1 MYRRSCLLIVLV
13 VMSSSVFALDQAEIG
28 QLVLVDQ
35 TELAKMMV
43 DRVAFLPGGYAVVGG
58 WLEWPLT
65 AVVLCVPNTIQAMQV
80 GLQVASPRFA
90 ISPDGKRLALW
101 KRVSIGGQDRAEL
114 NIVHFESQMVTGVGE
129 PVPITQAM
137 QLAWLPDGQLVYATE
152 DLQRPVGLLY
162 LADLTGGK
170 PRKLLELHQGQWVDL
185 RPGAALGEVYAVW
198 GGSTLTT
205 YAVSCQA
212 SAGAPRASGAGVPAP
227 DGTGRTLEVDAQGA
241 LIIGVSAT
249 EGVIVD
255 RGVRAAAWRPDGQA
269 ILYVKDRQVLV
280 TSGTGQDPRVLA
292 DISNEAPDLFLR
304 GCGWSADGIHVTY
317 WGIAGN
323 AGRAWQAGLGLERI
337 LGRFMFPKEAPVKA
351 GDRLWIV
358 TQFQK
363 DVMGNIIEP
372 VWNTLK
378 AQFVV
383 TRILRTP
390 EGVMAESV
398 NAGSQS
404 GVVERLSA
412 GPVKSDEKPG
422 HITIGVAGQTSSLW
436 TRTSTL
442 QFRPSL
448 LAWLEK
454 TKCVGQPQSLQ
465 VERHMLLPA
474 EK

>member
-1 MYRRSCLLIVLV
+1 MHHRKLLLLALV
-13 VMSSSVFALDQAEIG
+13 VMSSSAFALDQAEIN

-35 TELAKMMV
+35 TELAKLMV
-43 DRVAFLPGGYAVVGG
+43 DRVAFLPGGYAIVGG
-58 WLEWPLT
+58 WLEWPAT
-65 AVVLCVPNTIQAMQV
+65 PVVLCVPNTIQAMQV
-80 GLQVASPRFA
+80 GLQAASPRFA
-90 ISPDGKRLALW
+90 LSPDGKRLALW
-101 KRVSIGGQDRAEL
+101 KRVSLGGQDRAEL
-114 NIVHFESQMVTGVGE
+114 NIVHLESQMVAGVGE
-129 PVPITQAM
+129 PVPITQAL

-162 LADLTGGK
+162 LVDMTGGK

-185 RPGAALGEVYAVW
+185 RPGAAPGEVYAVW
-198 GGSTLTT
+198 GGSTPTT

-212 SAGAPRASGAGVPAP
+212 SAGAPRASGAGAPAP

-241 LIIGVSAT
+241 LIVGLSAT

-269 ILYVKDRQVLV
+269 ILYVKDRQVFV
-280 TSGTGQDPRVLA
+280 TSGAGADPRRLA
-292 DISNEAPDLFLR
+292 DISQEAPDLFLR
-304 GCGWSADGIHVTY
+304 GCAWSADGIHVAY
-317 WGIAGN
+317 WGTAGT
-323 AGRAWQAGLGLERI
+323 AGCAWSAGLGLEHI
-337 LGRFMFPKEAPVKA
+337 QARFMFPKEAPVKA
-351 GDRLWIV
+351 GDRLWV
-358 TQFQK
+358 VVKFQK

-372 VWNTLK
+372 VWDTLK

-390 EGVMAESV
+390 EGTIAESTS
-398 NAGSQS
+398 AGAQS
-404 GVVERLSA
+404 GVIDRLSA
-412 GPVKSDEKPG
+412 GPVKGEAKPG

-442 QFRPSL
+442 QFRPGL

-454 TKCVGQPQSLQ
+454 TKYVGQPQSLQ
-465 VERHMLLPA
+465 VERQMLLPV